1 MNIQPVS
8 SPQNPRFRL
17 ALRLRDGRGRKQQ
30 GRVIIDGW
38 REISRAAEA
47 GLAIEEVF
55 VREGLTS
62 AGDVRLAGL
71 QERLSQAAW
80 LELPEVLFKGLAY
93 GDRDDGIVAV
103 ARRPATGL
111 DRIPADGRS
120 LVLVLDAVEK
130 PGNLGAIVR
139 SADGAGAAGVI
150 VADLATD
157 PFHANSIRSSVA
169 TVFSLPLAQASG
181 PEVID
186 WLREN
191 QFRILLA
198 DGSASQSLFDI
209 SLGGKVAVV
218 LGSEARGLA
227 SYWRG
232 LADAVSVGLP
242 MHGLADSLNVSAT
255 AAVILYE
262 AARQRRAI

>member
-1 MNIQPVS
+1 MNLQPIS
-8 SPQNPRFRL
+8 SPQNPRFKL

-38 REISRAAEA
+38 REISRATDA

-55 VREGLTS
+55 VREGLTGE
-62 AGDVRLAGL
+62 GDGPLASL
-71 QERLSQAAW
+71 QERLARSVW
-80 LELPEVLFKGLAY
+80 LELPEVMFRTLAY
-93 GDRDDGIVAV
+93 GDREDGIVAV
-103 ARRPATGL
+103 ARRPGTEL
-111 DRIPADGRS
+111 DRIPADGRG
-120 LVLVLDAVEK
+120 LILVLDSVEK

-186 WLREN
+186 WLRGN

-198 DGSASQSLFDI
+198 DGSASRSLFDV

-227 SYWRG
+227 SCWRS
-232 LADAVSVGLP
+232 LADADCVGLP

-262 AARQRRAI
+262 AARQRRAV

>member
-1 MNIQPVS
+1 MDIQPIS
-8 SPQNPRFRL
+8 SPQNPRLKL

-30 GRVIIDGW
+30 GRVLVDGW
-38 REISRAAEA
+38 REISRAAAA
-47 GLAIEEVF
+47 GLEIEEVF
-55 VREGLTS
+55 LREGLIGG
-62 AGDVRLAGL
+62 GDQRLDGL
-71 QERLSQAAW
+71 CNLLARAQW
-80 LELPEVLFKGLAY
+80 LELSAPLFKGLAY

-111 DRIPADGRS
+111 DRIPVDGRG
-120 LVLVLDAVEK
+120 LVLVLDSVEK

-157 PFHANSIRSSVA
+157 PFHPNSIRASVA
-169 TVFSLPLAQASG
+169 TVFSVPLAQASG
-181 PEVID
+181 PETIE
-186 WLREN
+186 WLARN
-191 QFRILLA
+191 QFGVLLA
-198 DGSASQSLFDI
+198 DGSAGTSLFDVR
-209 SLGGKVAVV
+209 LGGKIAVV

-227 SYWRG
+227 SHWLG
-232 LADAVSVGLP
+232 LAGAMKAGLP

-262 AARQRRAI
+262 ASRQRRQG